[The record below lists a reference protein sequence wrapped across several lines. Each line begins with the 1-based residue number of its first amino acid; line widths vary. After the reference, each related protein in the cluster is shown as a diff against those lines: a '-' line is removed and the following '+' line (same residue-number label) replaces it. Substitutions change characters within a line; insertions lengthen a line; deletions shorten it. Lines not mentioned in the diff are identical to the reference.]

1 MVAECGPSFTS
12 KAEGMLKDM
21 DASKKLMKEFKV
33 KLRDIFGK
41 LCGSSAKHDSDE
53 FSYRSIQC
61 QYFNTRLLA
70 GVSTNTPQSSTRGM

>member
-33 KLRDIFGK
+33 KLPDIFGS
-41 LCGSSAKHDSDE
+41 CVDH
-53 FSYRSIQC
+53 
-61 QYFNTRLLA
+61 LL
-70 GVSTNTPQSSTRGM
+70 NMI